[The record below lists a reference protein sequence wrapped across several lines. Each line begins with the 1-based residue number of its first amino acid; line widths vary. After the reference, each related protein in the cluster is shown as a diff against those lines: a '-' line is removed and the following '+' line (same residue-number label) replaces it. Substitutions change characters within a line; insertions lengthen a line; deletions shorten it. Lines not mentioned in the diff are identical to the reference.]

1 MAPPAAST
9 QIFGC
14 RRANVHCGIVIINN
28 SRDQCLRVCRGGLLF
43 SVQRGIL
50 WDKLVRWQVGI
61 YTVPSV
67 SEDPLTHRHCFCRPV
82 TYTLARLWGN
92 QSRIYG
98 SSAQCV
104 TACSA
109 YIMYIHLSA
118 YIRFQDSERNTDIYI
133 YIIYIG
139 TLVYILYGRMALE
152 KCKALKGRKTRDFR
166 FTPFRF
172 FSIVYV

>member
-14 RRANVHCGIVIINN
+14 RRANAHCGIVIINN

-67 SEDPLTHRHCFCRPV
+67 SEDPLTHRHSVSAVPSPIHSPVCGETKVEFMARPHNASQRAV
-82 TYTLARLWGN
+82 
-92 QSRIYG
+92 RILCIY
-98 SSAQCV
+98 
-104 TACSA
+104 
-109 YIMYIHLSA
+109 LSA

-133 YIIYIG
+133 YYMDIYRYAGI
-139 TLVYILYGRMALE
+139 
-152 KCKALKGRKTRDFR
+152 
-166 FTPFRF
+166 
-172 FSIVYV
+172 